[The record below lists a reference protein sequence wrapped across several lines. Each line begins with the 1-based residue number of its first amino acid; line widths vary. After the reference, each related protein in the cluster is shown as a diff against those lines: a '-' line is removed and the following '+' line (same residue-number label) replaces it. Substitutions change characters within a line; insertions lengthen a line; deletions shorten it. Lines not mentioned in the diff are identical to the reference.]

1 MPQEYDVPV
10 RREDLTFAVKMA
22 RHKTDYL
29 RPKRRRPGNHD
40 RLELVAEAGMAA
52 RPLLPLARRR
62 HLRAR
67 ILPRNPR
74 RDGAAGGTVP
84 DASINRMARSG
95 VVR

>member
-1 MPQEYDVPV
+1 MPQEYDVLV
-10 RREDLTFAVKMA
+10 CREDLTFAVKMA
-22 RHKTDYL
+22 QHKTDHL
-29 RPKRRRPGNHD
+29 WPKRRRPGNHD
-40 RLELVAEAGMAA
+40 RLELVADAGMAA
-52 RPLLPLARRR
+52 RPSLPLAKRR

-84 DASINRMARSG
+84 DASISRMTRSG